1 LETQALQLNGQK
13 PSAVFNG
20 QRVPIDDADNIPAGF
35 EGYVQLALDLNL
47 LDAAFSVTQDPFDLQ
62 PAVHATFQPTR
73 NVTRAEY
80 AVAATRW
87 LNALYQ

>member
-1 LETQALQLNGQK
+1 LNGQQ

-20 QRVPIDDADNIPAGF
+20 QRVPIDDASNIPAGF

-47 LDAAFSVTQDPFDLQ
+47 LNASFSVTQGPFDLQ
-62 PAVHATFQPTR
+62 PVVHATFQPTR

-87 LNALYQ
+87 LSASNQQ